1 MALLENLMDQA
12 FAKLTAEERMSLL
25 QSTVEKAI
33 TTLSVD
39 ERRTLLDHV
48 VDRFMDGLSA
58 EQQAALVREV
68 LPALL
73 GRLLQAGNMSV
84 DDFLMAAMGSLYT
97 MEREGQTAAP
107 RPAAPGPGN
116 D

>member
-1 MALLENLMDQA
+1 MDQA

-48 VDRFMDGLSA
+48 VDRFMNGLSA

-97 MEREGQTAAP
+97 MEREGQGAPP
-107 RPAAPGPGN
+107 RPNAPGPAN